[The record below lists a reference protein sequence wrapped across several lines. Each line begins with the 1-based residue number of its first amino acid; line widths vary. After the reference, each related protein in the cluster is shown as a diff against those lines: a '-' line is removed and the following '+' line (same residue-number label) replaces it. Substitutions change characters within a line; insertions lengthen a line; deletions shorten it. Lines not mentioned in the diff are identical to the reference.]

1 MIMKKKIWSVF
12 IAVLFTVVLA
22 GCGGTPD
29 AAESPKG
36 DEKAIPEEAEETA
49 ADDKAPEVIT
59 MGDSAA
65 SDTPED
71 TDSSLE
77 DKISSMQ
84 ITYRFDDSVE
94 TLDGAEI
101 SGWLTTLSDGS
112 VSVNEASAK
121 EYVAS
126 LASRYDTFGRN
137 RSFRTHSG
145 EQITVSG
152 GDYGYWM
159 DRVSTRQE
167 LISQILTG
175 ESAELTPVYYSTAE
189 SYDVNNIGSSYVEV
203 NIGEQHLWVYKD
215 GQQVN
220 ETDFVSGGLF
230 KGNGTPEGTYAIT
243 YKERDATLVG
253 EGYQSAVKYWM
264 PFNGNI
270 GLHDASW
277 RDAFGGHIY
286 YFSGSHGCVNLPPAK
301 AAQIYDQVEKGEAVV
316 VYGSV
321 SKEAASQNLSMDDKA
336 MAAQKGYITMTADI
350 QTYIYE
356 QQGFDHDTA
365 AALAAAG
372 QVVDPAAVQALTG
385 QTDGQDTQTGEAV
398 FDQASGDQQTEDTP
412 AEEQPVSEQTEQT
425 QEEQSAE
432 QEQQ

>member
-1 MIMKKKIWSVF
+1 MKAQWTDKIIITV
-12 IAVLFTVVLA
+12 ITALFMTVLA
-22 GCGGTPD
+22 GCGSRADKTD
-29 AAESPKG
+29 TDTAYA
-36 DEKAIPEEAEETA
+36 EAEMGSIAEDTINEPA
-49 ADDKAPEVIT
+49 VVT
-59 MGDSAA
+59 MGDSAGA
-65 SDTPED
+65 DT
-71 TDSSLE
+71 TDKKPLSLE
-77 DKISSMQ
+77 DKIVSMQ
-84 ITYRFDDSVE
+84 ITYRFDDNVE
-94 TLDGAEI
+94 TLDGATI
-101 SGWLTTLSDGS
+101 SGWLTTLADGS

-126 LASRYDTFGRN
+126 LASRHDTFGRN
-137 RSFRTHSG
+137 RSFKTHDGS
-145 EQITVSG
+145 QITVSG

-175 ESAELTPVYYSTAE
+175 ESAELTPVYYGTAA
-189 SYDVNNIGSSYVEV
+189 SYDPNNIGNSYVEI

-230 KGNGTPEGTYAIT
+230 KGNSTPEGTYAIT
-243 YKERDATLVG
+243 YKERDSTLVG
-253 EGYQSAVKYWM
+253 EGYQSSVKYWM

-286 YFSGSHGCVNLPPAK
+286 YFKGSHGCVNLPSDK
-301 AAQIYDQVEKGEAVV
+301 AAEIYDQVEKGEAVV

-321 SKEAASQNLSMDDKA
+321 SKEEAAANLSMEDKA
-336 MAAQKGYITMTADI
+336 TAAQKGYIPMTPDI
-350 QTYIYE
+350 QAYIYE

-372 QVVDPAAVQALTG
+372 QAASEAAEQAALAQVTESQSNGDQAGDEQTVQTVDDGQTTEQ
-385 QTDGQDTQTGEAV
+385 QTDGQQT
-398 FDQASGDQQTEDTP
+398 D
-412 AEEQPVSEQTEQT
+412 
-425 QEEQSAE
+425 EQSAADQSAGQAE
-432 QEQQ
+432 